1 MFIFNYFRV
10 MKIETINNYIRLL
23 IFLYK
28 NENVELNSIVS
39 RFNIKYT
46 TIHKVLEKW
55 KGEGYITKTRKKIIY
70 LGGDKH
76 EYKISPQGEKFLF
89 DIARELMDINLI
101 EIKEKDCREQIL
113 DFCYR
118 LPDYLNDSGI
128 RFKPEQLNSI
138 KWKVEKD
145 FNISLE

>member
-1 MFIFNYFRV
+1 
-10 MKIETINNYIRLL
+10 MKIETINNYIKLL

-39 RFNIKYT
+39 RFNIKYP

-55 KGEGYITKTRKKIIY
+55 KGEGYITKTRKKVIY
-70 LGGDKH
+70 LGGDKYV
-76 EYKISPQGEKFLF
+76 YKISPQGERFLL
-89 DIARELMDINLI
+89 DIAEKLIDINLI
-101 EIKEKDCREQIL
+101 EIKEGDCREQIL